1 MSLTRKSCLF
11 EEVPEWIYSCQCDKA
26 KSDLFQA
33 TGQSVH
39 MTYEGTVLKLSV
51 QFFLASAGCFN
62 AIIILN

>member
-33 TGQSVH
+33 TRQSVH
-39 MTYEGTVLKLSV
+39 MTYEGTVFKLSV
-51 QFFLASAGCFN
+51 QFS
-62 AIIILN
+62 

>member
-26 KSDLFQA
+26 KRDLFQA

-39 MTYEGTVLKLSV
+39 MTYEGTIKVDCAVFLSIYGV
-51 QFFLASAGCFN
+51 F
-62 AIIILN
+62 